1 MDVFIRSWVINI
13 VAIGFLGVIIDL
25 LLSESD
31 FRKFTRFVVGI
42 IMLLAIIRPVLHILN
57 NPPLFDGTIFYN
69 TQAIRVEAL
78 REDADE
84 KRTLAQERIM
94 RLFTGNLQDQIE
106 EQVKMLKGYESVEA
120 RIEFAEDEQN
130 NPDINAISGI
140 WLTIIDRRI
149 SGIENINVDI
159 ISFKKA
165 EKSHYTQYTQK
176 EEAFAI
182 RDHLFAV
189 YNVDKDN
196 IYLIFEDQDSA
207 VP

>member
-84 KRTLAQERIM
+84 KRALAQERIM

-130 NPDINAISGI
+130 DPDINALSGI
-140 WLTIIDRRI
+140 WLSISDRRI

-165 EKSHYTQYTQK
+165 EKSHYAQYTRK
-176 EEAFAI
+176 EEASAI